1 MLSLTLSSYASFYFI
16 KITIDLRT
24 YHKYIFSIS
33 NNNAS
38 RSNFLKERTD
48 RDKLQNIKSLKST
61 KIRF

>member
-1 MLSLTLSSYASFYFI
+1 MLSLTLSPYASFHFI

-38 RSNFLKERTD
+38 RSNFRERAD